1 MSSAIEEIERLRREI
16 RYHDRRYYV
25 DAAPEISDLEYD
37 RLMRRLVELERQHP
51 ELVTEDSPT
60 QRVGE
65 QPVNHLSSV
74 QHLIPMMSIDNT
86 YSVVEVREYAERVNK
101 LLRGEPV
108 EWVVEPKIDGAAVSL
123 VYERGTLLRG
133 VTRGDGRTGDDITH
147 NVRTLVDVPLRLQGN
162 PPEFLEI
169 RGEIYMR
176 NSDLVTLNQR
186 QEEHSEPTF
195 SNTRNVT
202 SGSIRLLDARECAQR
217 RLHFFCHGM
226 GKSDGC
232 PATTQM
238 EFLQEVRAYGIP
250 CAPGVRCLKS
260 LDEAISYCEELIGR
274 LHEFDFEVDGL
285 VLKVNRFE
293 QQQRLGSTSK
303 SPRWLIAY
311 KFEKYEAM
319 TVIQSISVQVGK
331 AGTVTP
337 VAELQPVQLA
347 GTVVS
352 RASLHNADE
361 IQRKDVRV
369 GDHVIVEKAG
379 KIIPH
384 IVRVEKHLRT
394 VDLPVYQ
401 FPVRCP
407 ACDAELERD
416 EGGTYIRCKNAGCPA
431 QFKEQVRYFASRA
444 AMDIEGLG
452 DKLVD
457 QLVSKGLVK
466 CLGDLYRLRNDQL
479 EGLDRMGKK
488 SADNLL
494 LAIAESK
501 SRGLSRLLNGLSIRH
516 VGSRGAIVLARRF
529 GSMESLQDASE
540 QTLATIHEIGPTIAA
555 SVYGFLQSPLGKAII
570 DDLRDCG
577 VVMSESAWMQPANA
591 AESGGFLADKTF
603 VVTGTLPT
611 MSREEI
617 EKLIDQHGGRSASS
631 VSKKTD
637 YVIAGEKAG
646 SKLTKAKELGVPV
659 LSEHEFLDLIR
670 RRSNGGFPTQ

>member
-1 MSSAIEEIERLRREI
+1 MSSAIEEVERLRREI

-37 RLMRRLVELERQHP
+37 RLLRRLLDLERQHP
-51 ELVTEDSPT
+51 DLVKADSPT

-65 QPVNHLSSV
+65 QPVSHLQSAH
-74 QHLIPMMSIDNT
+74 HLTPMMSIDNT
-86 YSVVEVREYAERVNK
+86 YSVAEVREYAERLHK
-101 LLRGEPV
+101 LLRGEPI

-123 VYERGTLLRG
+123 VYERGTLVRG
-133 VTRGDGRTGDDITH
+133 VTRGDGSTGDDITH
-147 NVRTLVDVPLRLQGN
+147 NVRTLVDLPLRLEGN
-162 PPEFLEI
+162 PPEFLEV

-186 QEEHSEPTF
+186 QEERGESTF
-195 SNTRNVT
+195 ANTRNVT
-202 SGSIRLLDARECAQR
+202 AGSIRLLDARECAQR
-217 RLHFFCHGM
+217 RLHLFCHGR
-226 GKSDGC
+226 GSLEGIS
-232 PATTQM
+232 ANTQM
-238 EFLQEVRAYGIP
+238 EFLQEIRGYGIP
-250 CAPGVRCLKS
+250 SAPGVRCLES
-260 LDEAISYCEELIGR
+260 LDAALAYCEELIGR
-274 LHEFDFEVDGL
+274 LHGFDFEVDGL

-319 TVIQSISVQVGK
+319 TVVQAISVQIGK

-352 RASLHNADE
+352 RASLHNVDE

-369 GDHVIVEKAG
+369 GDYVIVEKAG

-394 VDLPVYQ
+394 VDLPAYQ
-401 FPVRCP
+401 FPTRCP
-407 ACDAELERD
+407 SCDAELERD
-416 EGGTYIRCKNAGCPA
+416 EGGSYIRCKNPDCPA
-431 QFKEQVRYFASRA
+431 QFKEQVRYFASRS

-457 QLVSKGLVK
+457 QLVGKGIVK
-466 CLGDLYRLRNDQL
+466 RLGDLYRLSKEQL
-479 EGLDRMGKK
+479 VELDRMGSK

-494 LAIAESK
+494 LAIADSK

-516 VGSRGAIVLARRF
+516 VGLRGALVLARQF
-529 GSMESLQDASE
+529 ESIESLQEASE
-540 QTLATIHEIGPTIAA
+540 QALATIQEIGPTIAA
-555 SVYGFLQSPLGKAII
+555 SVYQFLQSPRGKAVVE
-570 DDLRDCG
+570 DLRDCG
-577 VVMSESAWMQPANA
+577 VVMTEPTSTKPIPDAVAGGLV
-591 AESGGFLADKTF
+591 SGKTF
-603 VVTGTLPT
+603 VVTGTLPS
-611 MSREEI
+611 MSREAI
-617 EKLIDQHGGRSASS
+617 EQLIDQYGGRSASS

-646 SKLTKAKELGVPV
+646 SKLTKAQELSVPV
-659 LSEHEFLDLIR
+659 LSEQEFLDLIGR
-670 RRSNGGFPTQ
+670 